1 MSLSHCL
8 QDAFGQSASSGRS
21 PNPSSP
27 IIIVVLWEET
37 KCNDNSMFLLGS
49 TVIDFDRLF
58 YLLGKLLGRCCRNK
72 RSAWWGVSQGGWKVP
87 SGCRPFFDCALCVF
101 VPTRTSVNHCGATE
115 QDTGV
120 RPSSCLLLRAPSADQ
135 TWWVS
140 ACLFTLNLLNHR

>member
-8 QDAFGQSASSGRS
+8 PDAIGQSASSGRS